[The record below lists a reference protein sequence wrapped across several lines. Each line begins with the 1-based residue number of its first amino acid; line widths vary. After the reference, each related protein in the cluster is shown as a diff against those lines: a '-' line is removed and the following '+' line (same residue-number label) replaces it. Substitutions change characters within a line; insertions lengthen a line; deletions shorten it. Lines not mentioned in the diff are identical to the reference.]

1 MKTGNGRRTRR
12 GECGD
17 CVFSTTSL
25 ERGWRARWAI
35 PIIRTDVKEEVNRM
49 DTIRIQRDGV
59 IKTYTLLERLGS
71 GSFSQV
77 YKCKTVVDGKEQIY
91 VTSLRCC
98 DDVGSEGLQQV
109 LP

>member
-1 MKTGNGRRTRR
+1 MKTGNGRKTRR
-12 GECGD
+12 GECED
-17 CVFSTTSL
+17 CVFPATSP
-25 ERGWRARWAI
+25 ERKGRSRWAI
-35 PIIRTDVKEEVNRM
+35 PIIRTDVKEGVNRM
-49 DTIRIQRDGV
+49 DTISVQRDGV

-91 VTSLRCC
+91 VTFLRYC